1 METTETLTLKESIE
15 GPADALWATDADS
28 VTEAQPEEVLKREML
43 DELETHADTEG
54 LKEGD
59 GERSALLVAEVHS
72 EPKGVRV
79 EAREPVAKTEPEEL
93 GVENG
98 EAVTETEAHNVLV
111 EVSQGEGLCEVHPEA
126 EMEPLSVLEGEG
138 LTVIVEQ

>member
-28 VTEAQPEEVLKREML
+28 VTEVQPEEVLKREML

-54 LKEGD
+54 LKDGD
-59 GERSALLVAEVHS
+59 GEGSALIVAEVHS

-79 EAREPVAKTEPEEL
+79 DARETVAKTEPEEL
-93 GVENG
+93 GVEDR
-98 EAVTETEAHNVLV
+98 EAVPETEAHRVLV
-111 EVSQGEGLCEVHPEA
+111 EV
-126 EMEPLSVLEGEG
+126 
-138 LTVIVEQ
+138 